1 LANFDLQKEIAVAQ
15 AEDNN
20 RLELKVESIADIDAE
35 ILRTLREIGQNVG
48 GIQQV
53 MSEVLEVSLS
63 SSSLDM
69 G

>member
-1 LANFDLQKEIAVAQ
+1 LQKEIAVAQ
-15 AEDNN
+15 VEDNN